1 LLWGALRTE
10 ETRTVDD
17 PIDDKPAEE
26 ALTKC
31 EEKVE
36 ELKEENAQLR
46 NAAETFGDL
55 AERLNAGQRS
65 GAQSQEH
72 PKLPKG
78 GKSQPD
84 TGLSN

>member
-1 LLWGALRTE
+1 M
-10 ETRTVDD
+10 DD
-17 PIDDKPAEE
+17 PTDDTPAEE

-31 EEKVE
+31 EEKIE

-65 GAQSQEH
+65 GAQSQE
-72 PKLPKG
+72 PAKPAKG
-78 GKSQPD
+78 GKSQPGK
-84 TGLSN
+84 GLSN

>member
-1 LLWGALRTE
+1 M
-10 ETRTVDD
+10 DD
-17 PIDDKPAEE
+17 PTDDTPAEE

-55 AERLNAGQRS
+55 AERLNASQRS
-65 GAQSQEH
+65 GANSQEH
-72 PKLPKG
+72 PKRAKG

-84 TGLSN
+84 KGLSN